1 MALETVRLSEMQRDQ
16 LQRVKRATGIGNWNI
31 LCRWSLSLSLAE
43 EAEPT
48 PVPHGIDSGVE
59 MTWKVFGGP
68 YSDVYRALIMAKLS
82 KSGQE
87 GDEDNFA
94 DYFRRHLHR
103 GIGILNALIAGKSV
117 DEMGLLAIGN
127 YSPK

>member
-31 LCRWSLSLSLAE
+31 LCRWSLCLSLAE

-48 PVPHGIDSGVE
+48 PVPHGVDSGVE
-59 MTWKVFGGP
+59 MTWKVFGGS

-82 KSGQE
+82 NSGQE
-87 GDEDNFA
+87 GNEDNFA

-103 GIGILNALIAGKSV
+103 GIGILNALIAGNSV
-117 DEMGLLAIGN
+117 DDMGMLAIGD

>member
-1 MALETVRLSEMQRDQ
+1 MALETIRLSEMQRYQ

-31 LCRWSLSLSLAE
+31 LCRWSLCLSFAE

-68 YSDVYRALIMAKLS
+68 YSDVYRSLILAKLS
-82 KSGQE
+82 NSGLE
-87 GDEDNFA
+87 ANDENFA

-117 DEMGLLAIGN
+117 DEMGSLAIGD